1 MIYELTLPKPSNK
14 LLLSVEDHFKKLSL
28 DLSRKQWLDE
38 FNNNKINAV
47 PHDFAV
53 VPELQ
58 QLVNEE
64 YGNFFK
70 YDLFA
75 AVGVMKNLSE
85 NPACLPPHIDR
96 GRTLAIN
103 YYIELGGDKVSTCFY
118 DIEAPTA
125 RTESINLKYTQVNKK
140 QEIVF
145 QKNKWYAYDVC
156 VAHSV
161 ENIID
166 TRLFLILGVL
176 TPAGHN
182 NYRVKD
188 LVADN
193 QNNACEFI
201 KLL

>member
-14 LLLSVEDHFKKLSL
+14 LLLLVEDFNKLKL
-28 DLSRKQWLDE
+28 DLYKKQWLEE

-47 PHDFAV
+47 THQFAA

-64 YGNFFK
+64 YSKFFK
-70 YDLFA
+70 YDLFVT
-75 AVGVMKNLSE
+75 VGVIKNLSQY
-85 NPACLPPHIDR
+85 PACLPPHIDR
-96 GRTLAIN
+96 TRALTIN
-103 YYIELGGDKVSTCFY
+103 YYIELGGDQVSTCFY

-125 RTESINLKYTQVNKK
+125 RTEPINFKYTQVNKK

-161 ENIID
+161 ENIIN
-166 TRLFLILGVL
+166 TRLFLTLGVMPP
-176 TPAGHN
+176 TGYD
-182 NYRVKD
+182 NYRIKN
-188 LVADN
+188 LVEDN
-193 QNNACEFI
+193 QNNTCEFI